1 MSKAKA
7 VAKKKKEKKEAKP
20 AAQVCMVMPGNDLMT
35 ITNLLGVIVEDAR
48 FEFFPN
54 GMRSVC
60 VDASHCAMIALTYG
74 EFYENDVPEHTLALE
89 LGRLH
94 DVLKKGL
101 GKAKGR
107 GEKRKSDY
115 TLNFEWD
122 KNTFMYG
129 ISDVDGEW
137 KASYR
142 GLDPST
148 VNSPNIPTVA
158 FTTSFEMPATKLA
171 EKLEFC
177 KLVGD
182 LVTIEV
188 DNDVVIKTAWY
199 SGVNGNGPLLAGHE
213 SPGGSS
219 SVDNSTERKVKSQY
233 SLTYLLPLVKVLKGQ
248 NLKVSTGES
257 YPLMIECDLDL
268 GYETKPLKFTYF
280 LAPRVES
287 DY

>member
-7 VAKKKKEKKEAKP
+7 VAKKKEEKKEAKT
-20 AAQVCMVMPGNDLMT
+20 AADVCMVMPGNDLMT
-35 ITNLLGVIVEDAR
+35 ITNLLGVVVEDAR

-54 GMRSVC
+54 GFRSVC
-60 VDASHCAMIALTYG
+60 VDASHCAMISLTYG
-74 EFYENDVPEHTLALE
+74 EINENDVPEHTLALE
-89 LGRLH
+89 LRRLH

-122 KNTFMYG
+122 KNTDMYG

-137 KASYR
+137 KTSYR

-148 VNSPNIPTVA
+148 VNSPKVPTVEY
-158 FTTSFEMPATKLA
+158 TTSFEMPATKLA

-177 KLVGD
+177 YLVGD

-188 DNDVVIKTAWY
+188 DNDVVVKTAWY
-199 SGVNGNGPLLAGHE
+199 SGTDGPMVAEHE

-219 SVDNSTERKVKSQY
+219 SVENSRKGSVVSQY
-233 SLTYLLPLVKVLKGQ
+233 SLTYLRPLVKALKGQ
-248 NLKVSTGES
+248 NLTVRLGEN

-268 GYETKPLKFTYF
+268 GYETRPLKFKYF

>member
-1 MSKAKA
+1 MSKAKV

-20 AAQVCMVMPGNDLMT
+20 VADVCMVMPGNDLMT
-35 ITNLLGVIVEDAR
+35 ITNLLGVVVEDAR

-54 GMRSVC
+54 GMRAVC

-74 EFYENDVPEHTLALE
+74 EFNENDVPEHTLALE
-89 LGRLH
+89 LRRLH
-94 DVLKKGL
+94 QLLKKGL

-129 ISDVDGEW
+129 ISDVDDEW

-142 GLDPST
+142 GLDLST
-148 VNSPNIPTVA
+148 VHSPRIPTITY
-158 FTTSFEMPATKLA
+158 TTSFEMTADKLA

-177 KLVGD
+177 RLVGD
-182 LVTIEV
+182 LVTFEV
-188 DNDVVIKTAWY
+188 DDDVVVR
-199 SGVNGNGPLLAGHE
+199 SGYE
-213 SPGGSS
+213 SGSGDTVAAHSTTGGSS
-219 SVDNSTERKVKSQY
+219 SVDNSRKGKVMSQY
-233 SLTYLLPLVKVLKGQ
+233 SLTYLRPMVKALKGQ
-248 NLKVSTGES
+248 NLMVRFGQDF
-257 YPLMIECDLDL
+257 PLMIECELDL
-268 GYETKPLKFTYF
+268 GYETKPLKFTYY